1 MSEQILISIGR
12 ESGSGGLA
20 IAQKIAEELGIKI
33 YDKNI
38 LTQVYEDNEELSEK
52 MAKYEEKA
60 PTPFL
65 SRHVRGMTNS
75 PEENIAKQ
83 EFAFISERAAAGESF
98 VVVGRCA
105 NEVLKDRKE
114 LISIFV
120 NGDLEF
126 RKQRTMEKEGLNE
139 HDALEKIGDTDNAR
153 RKYHNKY
160 CESKWGDAKCYDLI
174 INVAKLG
181 PEETANAL
189 LAYIKRRVAA
199 L

>member
-1 MSEQILISIGR
+1 MEKQILISIGR

-20 IAQKIAEELGIKI
+20 IAQKIAAELGIKI

-38 LTQVYEDNEELSEK
+38 LTQVYADNEDVSK
-52 MAKYEEKA
+52 QMAKYEEKA

-75 PEENIAKQ
+75 PEENVAKQ

-105 NEVLKDRKE
+105 NEVLKDRPE

-120 NGDLEF
+120 NGDLED
-126 RKQRTMEKEGLNE
+126 RKQRVMARENCDE
-139 HDALEKIGDTDNAR
+139 HDALELIGDTDNDR

-160 CESKWGDAKCYDLI
+160 CESKWGDAKCYDLT
-174 INVAKLG
+174 INVSKLG
-181 PEETANAL
+181 PEETASAL
-189 LAYIKRRVAA
+189 LAYIRRRIAK
-199 L
+199 